1 MGNHEPAREEVTC
14 RESFAERSGRV
25 LLPQDGEGGMAAT
38 FLLSVLEPHAS
49 FIATGRK
56 RWEFR
61 ENPDFGRIQGQELR
75 HGDRLFI
82 VAMGASPAIPCV
94 CRVGR
99 ILRGQAVREY
109 FGDPLAE
116 RWREAGFD
124 DGGPA
129 FLKRFSREILDVYAT
144 AVELAATPLAEPV
157 AVERILHRHTG
168 KPWSGKGFTPLAML
182 HRYSLDGMDLETAL
196 AGIIPRGV

>member
-1 MGNHEPAREEVTC
+1 M
-14 RESFAERSGRV
+14 S
-25 LLPQDGEGGMAAT
+25 AT
-38 FLLSVLEPHAS
+38 FLLSVLETHAAS
-49 FIATGRK
+49 IAMGRK

-75 HGDRLFI
+75 GGDRLFI
-82 VAMGASPAIPCV
+82 VSMGASPAILCS

-99 ILRGQAVREY
+99 ILRGQAVREH
-109 FGDPLAE
+109 FADPLAE

-144 AVELAATPLAEPV
+144 AVELAATPLADPV
-157 AVERILHRHTG
+157 AVERIRHRHTG
-168 KPWSGKGFTPLAML
+168 KSWSGKGFTPVAML
-182 HRYSLDGMDLETAL
+182 HRYCLDGVNIETAL
-196 AGIIPRGV
+196 SRIALRNR